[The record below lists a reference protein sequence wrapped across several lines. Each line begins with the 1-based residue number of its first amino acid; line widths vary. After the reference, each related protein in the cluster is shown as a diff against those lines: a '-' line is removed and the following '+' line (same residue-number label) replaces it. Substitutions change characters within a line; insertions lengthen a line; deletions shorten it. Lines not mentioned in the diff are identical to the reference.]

1 VPDLSLVVAHITDT
15 HFGHDAGRAVDR
27 TRRVLDELMRMDPRP
42 DVLVHSGDVTD
53 HGYASEYD
61 EAVKE
66 LAAWDGPMV
75 ISPGNHDVR
84 IPYVDAFCDGPSTR
98 ANCARTVKGVRFL
111 MLDSLIDEVDGGR
124 QDAGFLGPDTLA
136 WLEEQLLADASPTFV
151 ALHHPPVELG
161 ISLMDPIMLGD
172 AAEFAAVIEGHPHVR
187 ATLCGHAHTMGTSTF
202 AGRPLLVGGGAVSTV
217 TLDQEDLPIV
227 WYDSPPTY
235 AIHFLHADGR
245 VTSHWR
251 ALTS

>member
-1 VPDLSLVVAHITDT
+1 VPDLALIVAHITDT

-66 LAAWDGPMV
+66 LGAWDGPLV

-84 IPYVDAFCDGPSTR
+84 VPYVEAFCDGPSSR
-98 ANCARTVKGVRFL
+98 ANCARTVNGVRFL
-111 MLDSLIDEVDGGR
+111 MLDSLIDEADGGR
-124 QDAGFLGPDTLA
+124 SDAGHLGPETLA
-136 WLEEQLLADASPTFV
+136 WLDEQLAADVSPTFV
-151 ALHHPPVELG
+151 GLHHPPVELG
-161 ISLMDPIMLGD
+161 ISLMDPIMLTD
-172 AAEFAAVIEGHPHVR
+172 ADALATVLERHRHVR
-187 ATLCGHAHTMGTSTF
+187 AVLCGHAHTMATSTF
-202 AGRPLLVGGGAVSTV
+202 AGRPVLVGGGAVSAV

-227 WYDSPPTY
+227 WYDAPPSY
-235 AIHFLHADGR
+235 AIHFLHGDGR

-251 ALTS
+251 ALTP

>member
-1 VPDLSLVVAHITDT
+1 MPDLSLIVAHITDT

-53 HGYASEYD
+53 HGHPAEYD

-84 IPYVDAFCDGPSTR
+84 VPFVDAFCDGPSAR
-98 ANCARTVKGVRFL
+98 ATCARTVNGVRFL

-124 QDAGFLGPDTLA
+124 QDAGLLGSDQLA
-136 WLEEQLLADASPTFV
+136 WLDEQLTADVSPTFV
-151 ALHHPPVELG
+151 GLHHPPVELG

-172 AAEFAAVIEGHPHVR
+172 AADLAAVIERHPHVR
-187 ATLCGHAHTMGTSTF
+187 ADPVRSRAHDGHEHLRRPAAARRRWRGLHRDARPGGPADRLVRRPRRATRSTSCT
-202 AGRPLLVGGGAVSTV
+202 PTGG
-217 TLDQEDLPIV
+217 
-227 WYDSPPTY
+227 SPPTG
-235 AIHFLHADGR
+235 GR
-245 VTSHWR
+245 
-251 ALTS
+251 